1 MNMKFRIGDKVK
13 FLHDTGKGEVSAI
26 IDKNKVMVRTEDGFD
41 VPYVVTDLVKYG
53 EMENRRL
60 SGLED
65 EYPGIEDNF
74 QEDGETADMIEEE
87 SDAEPVE
94 DDEIVFA
101 LTLNS
106 RGNDIMSYLVNSSS
120 YNLYYTVAQVISG
133 EDNLLSKGT
142 LEADTKIRIS
152 KLVPT
157 GLTEETTVRISL
169 LFWNHSF
176 YKFIKPVNASLKLDL
191 KEVLNGAV
199 LTENDYFEEKA
210 AIYNIY
216 SFKEKANLAF
226 ENKIVEEDLKAAIE
240 EKERKEEKKKAVR
253 AQRHPEIEEVDLHI
267 ESLVDDAKGLTSG
280 EILELQM
287 ARFKTSLET
296 AIIHKTRRIV
306 FIHGIGNGKLK
317 HELRRTLDRK
327 YPDLKYQDASF
338 KEYGYGATMVII
350 PG

>member
-1 MNMKFRIGDKVK
+1 MKFRVGDKVK
-13 FLHDTGKGEVSAI
+13 FLHDTGHGEVSAI

-41 VPYVVTDLVKYG
+41 VPYIVSDLVKYG
-53 EMENRRL
+53 ELENRRL

-65 EYPGIEDNF
+65 NDASSVESFGVSNESPDPHEEY
-74 QEDGETADMIEEE
+74 
-87 SDAEPVE
+87 SDTEPVE
-94 DDEIVFA
+94 DEEIVFA
-101 LTLNS
+101 LTLSS
-106 RGNDIMSYLVNSSS
+106 RGNDIHSYLVNSSS

-133 EDNLLSKGT
+133 EDNLLSKGS
-142 LEADTKIRIS
+142 LEADTKVRIS

-157 GLTEETTVRISL
+157 GLSDDTIIRVCL

-176 YKFIKPVNASLKLDL
+176 YKYIKPVNTTLRLSLKDI
-191 KEVLNGAV
+191 
-199 LTENDYFEEKA
+199 LTGVALEENEYFEEKA
-210 AIYNIY
+210 SVYTLY
-216 SFKEKANLAF
+216 SFKEKANQGF
-226 ENKIVEEDLKAAIE
+226 ENKIVDEDLKVVIK
-240 EKERKEEKKKAVR
+240 EKEKKIEKKKAVP
-253 AQRHPEIEEVDLHI
+253 AQRHPEIEEVDLHV
-267 ESLVDDAKGLTSG
+267 ESLVEDPGSLTSG

-287 ARFKTSLET
+287 SRFTTSLET

-350 PG
+350 PQ